1 MPTLEEIFKNLDTPD
16 EEVEDVFKTELIFG
30 KYHRIGKNY
39 KGLPSIL
46 IFTKKDERISAPYKG
61 QNIRLRFN
69 INCKIKEKDENQN
82 YTILSCISSEPQTIK
97 IFLDICETSISQL
110 GDEPTSKEI
119 KNNTDILIDL
129 FKELPNK
136 QSSIIGL
143 WGELF
148 LIASSKNITKS
159 LEAWHQHAEDKYDF
173 YDNNEALEVKC
184 TTQTDRKHQFK
195 HDQLVSNLKDHYV
208 VSIMISEDPAK
219 GLSVVDL
226 YEDIKKNC
234 SSDNLNN
241 KLKKIFFKIV
251 GKTPFEEL
259 NEYKYDLNFSKKNL
273 LYFKVK
279 GLSKLENKDESISN
293 IYYTIDLAQKKSV
306 DNLSNDKF
314 TSYLYFPN

>member
-1 MPTLEEIFKNLDTPD
+1 MSTLEEIFKKLDTPN
-16 EEVEDVFKTELIFG
+16 EEIDDVFKTELIFG

-46 IFTKKDERISAPYKG
+46 IFTKREDRISAPYKG
-61 QNIRLRFN
+61 MNIRLRFN
-69 INCKIKEKDENQN
+69 INCKIKEKNDNEN

-119 KNNTDILIDL
+119 KDKTETLIDL
-129 FKELPNK
+129 FRELPNK

-148 LIASSKNITKS
+148 LIASSKNITKC

-173 YDNNEALEVKC
+173 YNNNEALEVKC

-195 HDQLVSNLKDHYV
+195 HDQLVSNLNDHYIA
-208 VSIMISEDPAK
+208 SIMITEDPLK

-226 YEDIKKNC
+226 YEDIKKGC
-234 SSDNLNN
+234 KLDNLNN

-259 NEYKYDLNFSKKNL
+259 NEYKYDFNYSKKNI

-279 GLSKLENKDESISN
+279 GLSKLENNDEFITN
-293 IYYTIDLAQKKSV
+293 INYTIDLSQKKSV
-306 DNLSNDKF
+306 DSLSKDKF
-314 TSYLYFPN
+314 TSYLHFPS

>member
-1 MPTLEEIFKNLDTPD
+1 MLEDIFKKLQTP
-16 EEVEDVFKTELIFG
+16 EENQEDIYNTELIKG
-30 KYHRIGKNY
+30 KFHRLGKNY

-46 IFTKKDERISAPYKG
+46 INTKKNDESVYPYKG
-61 QNIRLRFN
+61 LSIRLRFN
-69 INCKIKEKDENQN
+69 ISCKIHEENERQN
-82 YTILSCISSEPQTIK
+82 YTILSCISNDEQIIK
-97 IFLDICETSISQL
+97 IFLDICQTTISQL
-110 GDEPTSKEI
+110 GEEPTPKEI
-119 KNNTDILIDL
+119 SEKTQMLIDL
-129 FKELPNK
+129 FKEMPNK
-136 QSSIIGL
+136 RSSIIGL

-195 HDQLVSNLKDHYV
+195 HDQLVSNLNDHYV
-208 VSIMISEDPAK
+208 ASIMLSEDPVK

-226 YEDIKKNC
+226 YEDIKKKC
-234 SSDNLNN
+234 KLDNLNN

-259 NEYKYDLNFSKKNL
+259 NEYKYNLNFSKKNL

-293 IYYTIDLAQKKSV
+293 INYTIDLAQKKSV
-306 DNLSNDKF
+306 DNLSKDKF